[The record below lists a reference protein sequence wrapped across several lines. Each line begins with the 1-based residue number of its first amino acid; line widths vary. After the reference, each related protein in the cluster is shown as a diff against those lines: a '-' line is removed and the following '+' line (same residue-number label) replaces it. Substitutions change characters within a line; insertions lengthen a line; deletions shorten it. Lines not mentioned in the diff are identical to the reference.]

1 MSVLQMQRV
10 SICALKKDRKVILEK
25 LQSMGIMEMNQII
38 DDDEDFAKMDT
49 LNARQN
55 FEKKAQL
62 TDQALDVLERY
73 VPEKHSLFAALEG
86 KKLVEE
92 EVFRKAEADKEEI
105 IGRANHLLAWTK
117 RLQKA
122 RRTF

>member
-86 KKLVEE
+86 KKLVE
-92 EVFRKAEADKEEI
+92 
-105 IGRANHLLAWTK
+105 
-117 RLQKA
+117 
-122 RRTF
+122 